1 MRIISGRTA
10 TVGFALIVAL
20 VGTWS
25 VGARAKD
32 PGRKRGCDLATIKG
46 TYGIQMSGTRPS
58 TPGGPL
64 ETVIGVVIRRYDGM
78 GQLEQI
84 DNIKGSITGWVED
97 RPGSGTYTVD
107 ENCSGVAI
115 FMPGPNILL
124 EERFVIVNDGDE
136 IRSMTSVPP
145 PVMVTTVQKR
155 TDTR

>member
-1 MRIISGRTA
+1 M
-10 TVGFALIVAL
+10 VGVTLIVAS

-25 VGARAKD
+25 ASARAKD
-32 PGRKRGCDLATIKG
+32 SEKKGGCSLATIKG

-58 TPGGPL
+58 APGGPA

-78 GQLEQI
+78 GGLEQI
-84 DNIKGSITGWVED
+84 DNIKGSLSGWVPD

-107 ENCSGVAI
+107 ETCSGVAV
-115 FMPGPNILL
+115 FTPGPGILL
-124 EERFVIVNDGDE
+124 EERFVIVDDGNE
-136 IRSMTSVPP
+136 IRSMTSLPP